1 MQKHIFIL
9 LSFVVLFFT
18 ACDKVE
24 DVPTTVNIAITSPI
38 ENQEFNLGDTIKVFA
53 TVTSNKNGCSSFVR
67 VFFVFKKPNATIP
80 ASCVPSYNP
89 SMAASFIGCLSAT
102 WWADSSPLN
111 IKNSDVINPKVAAM
125 IIDLLANKTSLFLSK
140 YQALTPITNNDAK
153 T

>member
-53 TVTSNKNGCSSFVR
+53 TVTSNKNVNAYR
-67 VFFVFKKPNATIP
+67 VVFKKTAGGQVKFNSRIVNSTSFTIENFWVNDLATGGNMQLDIV
-80 ASCVPSYNP
+80 ADMQPS
-89 SMAASFIGCLSAT
+89 GG
-102 WWADSSPLN
+102 D
-111 IKNSDVINPKVAAM
+111 
-125 IIDLLANKTSLFLSK
+125 
-140 YQALTPITNNDAK
+140 PITK
-153 T
+153 TVYFNCK

>member
-53 TVTSNKNGCSSFVR
+53 TVTSNKNVNAYR
-67 VFFVFKKPNATIP
+67 VVFKKTAGGQVKFNVTKEFENGSVTIYTKFLNDRAAAYMPNSIP
-80 ASCVPSYNP
+80 E
-89 SMAASFIGCLSAT
+89 LST
-102 WWADSSPLN
+102 
-111 IKNSDVINPKVAAM
+111 VR
-125 IIDLLANKTSLFLSK
+125 LLLSK
-140 YQALTPITNNDAK
+140 IFG
-153 T
+153 